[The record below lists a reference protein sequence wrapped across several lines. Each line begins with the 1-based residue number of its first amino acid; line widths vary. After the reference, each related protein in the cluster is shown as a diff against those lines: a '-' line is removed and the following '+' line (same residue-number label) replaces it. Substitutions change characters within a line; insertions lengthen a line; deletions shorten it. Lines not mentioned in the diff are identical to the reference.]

1 MEEKHDIVAP
11 VFKAK
16 GKPVSKAKIS
26 SRPVVKMVKRIPL
39 SSTFAAIC
47 LYGAWVGDDIEDGFE
62 IKLGAMISCFSSII
76 TTRKTGGLYNGYKPI
91 RKASVSRRWLSLC
104 SSQNALTSSLPL

>member
-1 MEEKHDIVAP
+1 MILWHP
-11 VFKAK
+11 FS
-16 GKPVSKAKIS
+16 KPKVSQLGKAKIS

-62 IKLGAMISCFSSII
+62 IKLGAMISCFSFIKSLLTEFLVISIGDLKLKI
-76 TTRKTGGLYNGYKPI
+76 
-91 RKASVSRRWLSLC
+91 
-104 SSQNALTSSLPL
+104 

>member
-11 VFKAK
+11 IFKAK

-62 IKLGAMISCFSSII
+62 IKLGAMISCFSSI
-76 TTRKTGGLYNGYKPI
+76 K
-91 RKASVSRRWLSLC
+91 SL
-104 SSQNALTSSLPL
+104 LTEFLVISIGDLKLKI